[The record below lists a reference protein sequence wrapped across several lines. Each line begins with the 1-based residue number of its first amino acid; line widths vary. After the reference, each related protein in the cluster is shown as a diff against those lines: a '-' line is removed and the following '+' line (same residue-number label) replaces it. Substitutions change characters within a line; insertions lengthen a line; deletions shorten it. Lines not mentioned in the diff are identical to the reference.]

1 MFARLMLLLMERT
14 FGPVEDV
21 RLPGMKGPMKLL
33 ICFLVLILPIGS
45 SAAPDD
51 AAYCRAL
58 VATYENLVMKRGDA
72 RGGIQTGVETSVALD
87 QCKNGNPAGIPV
99 LEQKLRDLR
108 IALPSRN

>member
-1 MFARLMLLLMERT
+1 MKNQMKILISSLL
-14 FGPVEDV
+14 
-21 RLPGMKGPMKLL
+21 
-33 ICFLVLILPIGS
+33 LILPIAA

-51 AAYCRAL
+51 AAYCKAL
-58 VATYENLVMKRGDA
+58 AATYENLVMKRGAA

-108 IALPSRN
+108 IDLPSRN

>member
-1 MFARLMLLLMERT
+1 MR
-14 FGPVEDV
+14 
-21 RLPGMKGPMKLL
+21 LL
-33 ICFLVLILPIGS
+33 ICGLLVIVPLAA
-45 SAAPDD
+45 SAAPGD

-58 VATYENLVMKRGDA
+58 AARYENFVMKRGAA

-108 IALPSRN
+108 IDLPVRD